1 MYQFERRERLSRAQ
15 SLVGAASFSSSTVQ
29 SYGLPFPWDTFD
41 LGGGGRGGLNAF
53 QCLSDKGKKHSHEH
67 GIFSCPVF
75 GLFRQ

>member
-41 LGGGGRGGLNAF
+41 LGGGGAECIPVLKW
-53 QCLSDKGKKHSHEH
+53 QGKET
-67 GIFSCPVF
+67 
-75 GLFRQ
+75 